1 MALAKMKHLHVFGK
15 LVHREAILQRLQEL
29 GFVELDSGAPP
40 SAEWGFKQKKQE
52 EAGLEREIA
61 DLNGA
66 LAMMERFHRRKP
78 TFIQQFSGIKTGM
91 TTDQYQNFLAQ
102 EEKAA
107 VIVRRCR
114 ELETSWTRLENN
126 LTAVA
131 GRLTELNPWLKLDI
145 PLSALEQSGAVRA
158 LLVKAPP
165 RYKRALGQ
173 AFSEID
179 GPPVYVEEI
188 GVEKTGLYWLVIFHQ
203 KLEAQVTKALGENQA
218 ILVELGKEDK
228 TPQDIVAQL
237 VAEKQRL
244 LAEQERLRQE
254 IADLVQERP
263 LLQALHD
270 AKTNRLARLRT
281 VGELPCSER
290 TFYLEGWVMAKD
302 VGRLKKAIED
312 IDRVTYIE
320 ARDPLPEENVPVD
333 FANHPLIRPFEVIV
347 QVYGYP
353 KYGEID
359 PTPSMAPFFFIFFG
373 ITLADVG
380 YGAVL
385 SALCWYLL
393 RNVKMAGMGKK
404 LFQMLFLGGL
414 SSMFFGLLMSG
425 YFSDILPIP
434 ALWFNPAA
442 DPNRLLVI
450 SLILG
455 VAQLYLGIIIQGF
468 MRIRAG
474 KPGEAL
480 HNEGLWLLFLT
491 SLFLLLGGG
500 ALGLGEYQNFFK
512 IFALLSTLAV
522 VLGKSLGE
530 PGTILEKIKRL
541 PGALFT
547 LYDAVNFFSD
557 LLSYS
562 RLMALGLSSAI
573 IGQVVNY
580 FVRLFNPGI
589 TNPLGLIAGL
599 AVFLFGHLLNLLLGA
614 LSSYVHSSRLQY
626 IEFFGKFFEAG
637 GRPFRPFS
645 KKYDYI
651 ELDEEGEA

>member
-1 MALAKMKHLHVFGK
+1 MALAKMKHLHVFGR

-29 GFVELDSGAPP
+29 GFVELDSGAP
-40 SAEWGFKQKKQE
+40 AATEWSFEQKKQE
-52 EAGLEREIA
+52 EAELEREIA
-61 DLNGA
+61 SLNSA
-66 LAMMERFHRRKP
+66 LAMMERFHPRKP

-107 VIVRRCR
+107 TIIEKCR

-126 LTAVA
+126 LSTID
-131 GRLTELNPWLKLDI
+131 GRLAELHPWLKLDV
-145 PLSALEQSGAVRA
+145 PLSALDQSGPVRA
-158 LLVKAPP
+158 LLVKASP
-165 RYKRALGQ
+165 RSKRALGQ
-173 AFSEID
+173 AFSELD
-179 GPPVYVEEI
+179 GPAVYVEEV
-188 GVEKTGLYWLVIFHQ
+188 GAEKTGLYWLVIFHQ
-203 KLEAQVTKALGENQA
+203 KVEDQVTKALSENQA
-218 ILVELGKEDK
+218 ILVELGKEDQ
-228 TPQDIVAQL
+228 TPREIATQL

-244 LAEQERLRQE
+244 QAEREGLCQE
-254 IADLVQERP
+254 IAGLVQKRP

-270 AKTNRLARLRT
+270 AKTNQLARIRT
-281 VGELPCSER
+281 IGELPCSER

-302 VGRLKKAIED
+302 LGRLKKALAD
-312 IDRVTYIE
+312 IDPVTYLE

-347 QVYGYP
+347 QVFGYP

-359 PTPSMAPFFFIFFG
+359 PTPFMAPFFFIFFG

-393 RNVKMAGMGKK
+393 RKVKMAGMGKK

-414 SSMFFGLLMSG
+414 SSMFFGLLFSG
-425 YFSDILPIP
+425 YFSDILPVP
-434 ALWFNPAA
+434 ALWFNPTA

-450 SLILG
+450 SLVLG
-455 VAQLYLGIIIQGF
+455 VAQLYLGFIIQGM

-480 HNEGLWLLFLT
+480 RHEGLWLLFLT
-491 SLFLLLGGG
+491 SILLLLGGG
-500 ALGLGEYQNFFK
+500 PLGLGQYQNFFTV
-512 IFALLSTLAV
+512 FALFSALAV

-530 PGTILEKIKRL
+530 PGAILEKIKRL

-562 RLMALGLSSAI
+562 RLMALALSSAI

-599 AVFLFGHLLNLLLGA
+599 AIFLFGHLLNLLLGA

-645 KKYDYI
+645 KKYEYI